1 MVYGGQGG
9 EILAQGVPTGIGYRK
24 SCAMRDAW
32 DAWVLC
38 KQTYCEARRVVRL
51 VVRPQREGAMT
62 KLDRYYAEKAA
73 RLDKIRQGVCPDC
86 GGKLVPLVPG
96 EALTSFDWF
105 YCEGCYT
112 HLGVGK

>member
-9 EILAQGVPTGIGYRK
+9 EILAPGVPAGIGYCK
-24 SCAMRDAW
+24 SCAKRDAW
-32 DAWVLC
+32 GAGQVC
-38 KQTYCEARRVVRL
+38 KQTYCGARCVVRL
-51 VVRPQREGAMT
+51 VVRPQQEGAMT
-62 KLDRYYAEKAA
+62 KSDRYNAEKAA

-96 EALTSFDWF
+96 EASTSLDWF
-105 YCEGCYT
+105 YCEGCDT